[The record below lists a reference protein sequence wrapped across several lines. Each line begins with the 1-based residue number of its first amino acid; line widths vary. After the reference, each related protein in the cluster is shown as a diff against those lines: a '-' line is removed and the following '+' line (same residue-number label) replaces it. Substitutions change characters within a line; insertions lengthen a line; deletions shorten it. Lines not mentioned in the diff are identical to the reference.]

1 MSNTIIDLCWNDF
14 IEGDKK
20 AFEQI
25 YRALLPSL
33 YEYGMRRV
41 KDEDYVRDAIQEV
54 FIKFWENRNKLKVI
68 SNPKHYL
75 LVALKNSLL
84 NTQLRDGRL
93 TSFGENDDFQLT
105 YDVESSY
112 IAAEERR
119 GNALKLIQALE
130 QLTGKQKEV
139 IFLRYFEELSYEEI
153 SVLTNISVKSL
164 YKLNNRAMAT
174 LKDIMGMPK
183 QSLLVLLYIIKFL
196 YS

>member
-1 MSNTIIDLCWNDF
+1 MNKIIDRYWNDF
-14 IEGDKK
+14 IEGDKQ

-25 YRALLPSL
+25 YRALLPNL

-41 KDEDYVRDAIQEV
+41 NDEDYVRDSIQDV
-54 FIKFWENRNKLKVI
+54 FIKFWENRSKLRSI

-84 NTQLRDGRL
+84 NTQLRDGKL
-93 TSFGENDDFQLT
+93 SSFGEKDDFQLT
-105 YDVESSY
+105 YDVESAY
-112 IAAEERR
+112 IASEEQR

-153 SVLTNISVKSL
+153 SALTNISVKSL
-164 YKLNNRAMAT
+164 YKLNNRAMEA
-174 LKDIMGMPK
+174 LKEIMGIPK
-183 QSLLVLLYIIKFL
+183 QHLLALLYLIKLL
-196 YS
+196 Y

>member
-1 MSNTIIDLCWNDF
+1 MNNTIDRYWNEF
-14 IEGDKK
+14 IEGDKQ

-41 KDEDYVRDAIQEV
+41 KDEDYVRDSIQDV
-54 FIKFWENRNKLKVI
+54 FIKFWETRSKLRSI

-93 TSFGENDDFQLT
+93 SSFGEKDDFQLT
-105 YDVESSY
+105 YDVESTY
-112 IAAEERR
+112 IAAEEQQAT
-119 GNALKLIQALE
+119 ALKLIQALE

-164 YKLNNRAMAT
+164 YKLNNRAMEA
-174 LKDIMGMPK
+174 LKDIMGIPK
-183 QSLLVLLYIIKFL
+183 QHLLVLLYMIKFL
-196 YS
+196 HL

>member
-1 MSNTIIDLCWNDF
+1 MNNTIDRYWNDF
-14 IEGDKK
+14 IVGDKH

-41 KDEDYVRDAIQEV
+41 NDEDYVRDAIQDI
-54 FIKFWENRNKLKVI
+54 FIKFWENRSRLQSI

-75 LVALKNSLL
+75 LIALKNSLL
-84 NTQLRDGRL
+84 NTQLRDGKL
-93 TSFGENDDFQLT
+93 SSFGEKDDFQLT
-105 YDVESSY
+105 YDVESAY
-112 IAAEERR
+112 IATEEQRQT
-119 GNALKLIQALE
+119 AFKLIQALE
-130 QLTGKQKEV
+130 QLTPKQKEV

-164 YKLNNRAMAT
+164 YKLNNRAMEA
-174 LKDIMGMPK
+174 LKGIMGMPK
-183 QSLLVLLYIIKFL
+183 QPLLMLLCAIRFI

>member
-1 MSNTIIDLCWNDF
+1 MNKTIDLYWNDF
-14 IEGDKK
+14 IEGDKQ

-25 YRALLPSL
+25 YRVLLPSL

-41 KDEDYVRDAIQEV
+41 KDEDYVRDSIQDI
-54 FIKFWENRNKLKVI
+54 FIKFWENRSKLKSI

-93 TSFGENDDFQLT
+93 SSFGEKDDFQLT
-105 YDVESSY
+105 YDVESNY
-112 IAAEERR
+112 IAAEEQR
-119 GNALKLIQALE
+119 GNAFKLIQALE

-153 SVLTNISVKSL
+153 SAMTNISVKGL
-164 YKLNNRAMAT
+164 YKLNNRAMEA

-183 QSLLVLLYIIKFL
+183 QNLLVLLYMIKFL

>member
-1 MSNTIIDLCWNDF
+1 MNNSIDLYWNDF
-14 IEGDKK
+14 IEGDRE

-25 YRALLPSL
+25 YRVLLPSL

-41 KDEDYVRDAIQEV
+41 KDEDYVRDSIQDIFV
-54 FIKFWENRNKLKVI
+54 KFWESRGKLKTI

-84 NTQLRDGRL
+84 NAQLRDGRL
-93 TSFGENDDFQLT
+93 SSFGENDDFLLS
-105 YDVESSY
+105 YDIESNY
-112 IAAEERR
+112 ILAEEQRA
-119 GNALKLIQALE
+119 NALKLIQALE

-164 YKLNNRAMAT
+164 YKLNNRAMEA
-174 LKDIMGMPK
+174 LKEIMGIPK
-183 QSLLVLLYIIKFL
+183 KPLLVLLYMIRFL
-196 YS
+196 YF

>member
-1 MSNTIIDLCWNDF
+1 MNNTIDLYWDKF
-14 IEGDKK
+14 IEGDQQ

-41 KDEDYVRDAIQEV
+41 KDEDYVRDSIQDI
-54 FIKFWENRNKLKVI
+54 FIRFWENRNRLKAI

-84 NTQLRDGRL
+84 NAQLRDGRL
-93 TSFGENDDFQLT
+93 SSFGENDDFQLT
-105 YDVESSY
+105 YDVESTY
-112 IAAEERR
+112 IAAEEQR
-119 GNALKLIQALE
+119 GNALRLIQALE

-153 SVLTNISVKSL
+153 SVLTNISIKSL
-164 YKLNNRAMAT
+164 YKLNNRAIST

-183 QSLLVLLYIIKFL
+183 QHLLVLLYMIKFL

>member
-1 MSNTIIDLCWNDF
+1 MNNSIDLYWNDF
-14 IEGDKK
+14 IEGDRE

-25 YRALLPSL
+25 YRVLLPSL

-41 KDEDYVRDAIQEV
+41 KDEDYVRDSIQDIFV
-54 FIKFWENRNKLKVI
+54 KFWESRSKLKTI

-84 NTQLRDGRL
+84 NAQLRDGRL
-93 TSFGENDDFQLT
+93 SSFGENDDFLLS
-105 YDVESSY
+105 YDIESNY
-112 IAAEERR
+112 ILAEEQRA
-119 GNALKLIQALE
+119 NALKLIQALE

-164 YKLNNRAMAT
+164 YKLNNRAMEA
-174 LKDIMGMPK
+174 LKEIMGIPK
-183 QSLLVLLYIIKFL
+183 KPLLVLLYMIRFL
-196 YS
+196 YF

>member
-1 MSNTIIDLCWNDF
+1 MNNTIDRYWNDF
-14 IEGDKK
+14 IDGDKQ

-41 KDEDYVRDAIQEV
+41 KDEDYVRDSIQDV
-54 FIKFWENRNKLKVI
+54 FIKFWENRSKLRSI

-84 NTQLRDGRL
+84 NTQLRDGKL
-93 TSFGENDDFQLT
+93 SSFGEKDDFQLT
-105 YDVESSY
+105 FDVESTY
-112 IAAEERR
+112 IAAEEQQTT
-119 GNALKLIQALE
+119 ALKLIQALE

-164 YKLNNRAMAT
+164 YKLNNRAMEA
-174 LKDIMGMPK
+174 LKDIMGIPK
-183 QSLLVLLYIIKFL
+183 QHLLVLLYMIKFL
-196 YS
+196 HS